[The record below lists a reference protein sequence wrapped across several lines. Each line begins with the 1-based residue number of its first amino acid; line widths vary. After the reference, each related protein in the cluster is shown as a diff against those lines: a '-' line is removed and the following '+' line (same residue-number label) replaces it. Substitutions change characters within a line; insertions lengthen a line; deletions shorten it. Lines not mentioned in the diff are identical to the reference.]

1 MNGIQIFKTE
11 AGMANENNKNIKILI
26 INIIINIFSVPES

>member
-11 AGMANENNKNIKILI
+11 AGMTTENNKNIKILI